1 MTVAESWCIAMY
13 NTLKRLRQQAGLKQE
28 FVAFKLGVSQQAVAK
43 WEAGKSK
50 PTLQHL
56 DKLAK
61 LYGCSAKDIVEIF

>member
-1 MTVAESWCIAMY
+1 M
-13 NTLKRLRQQAGLKQE
+13 NTLKHLRQQAGLKQE

-61 LYGCSAKDIVEIF
+61 LYGCSAKDILEIFKKI

>member
-1 MTVAESWCIAMY
+1 M

-28 FVAFKLGVSQQAVAK
+28 FVARKLGVSQQAVAK
-43 WEAGKSK
+43 WEASKSK